1 MRKIEQRLADLK
13 ARQESSKYT
22 LCPRCGRDTM
32 KPKLYTNAM
41 SRRVD
46 IQVCDACG
54 VSEAKLDFMQNPESL
69 YTWAAFQ
76 PNKPEGDFKEM
87 PAEKAM
93 IRIVAEQYDTLEEL
107 FLRTEVGEDGADV
120 RFDAF
125 ETLPGLTE
133 LWANPFMAK
142 YDAKDGA
149 VSVRIRRNTDGN
161 IQYAADVIGK

>member
-1 MRKIEQRLADLK
+1 MKKIDERLADLK
-13 ARQESSKYT
+13 ARQESGEYT

-32 KPKLYTNAM
+32 KHNLYTNAL
-41 SRRVD
+41 SRRAD

-69 YTWAAFQ
+69 YTWAALQ
-76 PNKPEGDFKEM
+76 PKRPEGDFKEM

-93 IRIVAEQYDTLEEL
+93 INIVAEQYSALEEL
-107 FLRTEVGEDGADV
+107 FLRTESGEADAEV

-125 ETLPGLTE
+125 ERLPGLTE

-149 VSVRIRRNTDGN
+149 VSVRIRRNKDGN